1 MVSAIMVAVEPRFL
15 PEYSNMLQDE
25 YVFAYHITIENRG
38 DQTVTLKKR
47 YWRIRC
53 LGTGGRGEW

>member
-1 MVSAIMVAVEPRFL
+1 MVSAIMVAVEPRSL

-47 YWRIRC
+47 YWRI
-53 LGTGGRGEW
+53 TDA

>member
-1 MVSAIMVAVEPRFL
+1 MIKAIMVAVEPRYL

-47 YWRIRC
+47 YWRITDA
-53 LGTGGRGEW
+53 LGRDGWAL